1 MEGSVLFRYH
11 KSYIIHKKLE
21 RDLTAL
27 PYLHFR
33 LILINYSQ
41 DAVISFKEVSEW
53 RKQFKSNKMST
64 HSHIVPKNEE

>member
-1 MEGSVLFRYH
+1 MTYSMTELRGNVFSKCKTVMEGSVLFRYH

-21 RDLTAL
+21 RGLTAL

-41 DAVISFKEVSEW
+41 DAVISFKEVSE
-53 RKQFKSNKMST
+53 
-64 HSHIVPKNEE
+64 